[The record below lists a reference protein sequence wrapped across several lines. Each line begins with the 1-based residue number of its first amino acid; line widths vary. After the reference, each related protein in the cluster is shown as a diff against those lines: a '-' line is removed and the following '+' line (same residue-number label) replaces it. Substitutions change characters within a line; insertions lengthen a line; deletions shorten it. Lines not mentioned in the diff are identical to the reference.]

1 MNSEFSL
8 QTLKAS
14 WNQIL
19 DAVLEVDRVAWLLWF
34 DARLV
39 KLEGDVLEVNFADS
53 EKFSGDHNFKS
64 ARKPEQTAKLVSAIL
79 KVTGKKLEVVD
90 RKSVV

>member
-1 MNSEFSL
+1 MNSENSL
-8 QTLKAS
+8 ENLKAS

-39 KLEGDVLEVNFADS
+39 KLDGNILEVSFADS

-64 ARKPEQTAKLVSAIL
+64 ARKPEQTAKLVSAIFEI
-79 KVTGKKLEVVD
+79 TGMKLEVIE
-90 RKSVV
+90 S

>member
-1 MNSEFSL
+1 MNSENSL
-8 QTLKAS
+8 ETLKAS
-14 WNQIL
+14 WNQVL
-19 DAVLEVDRVAWLLWF
+19 DALLEVDRVAWLLWF

-39 KLEGDVLEVNFADS
+39 KLDGNILEVNFADS

-79 KVTGKKLEVVD
+79 EITDMKLEVIE
-90 RKSVV
+90 S

>member
-1 MNSEFSL
+1 MNSDFSL
-8 QTLKAS
+8 ETLKAS
-14 WNQIL
+14 WNEVL

-39 KLEGDVLEVNFADS
+39 KLDGNVLEVSFADS
-53 EKFSGDHNFKS
+53 EKFSGDHNYKS

-79 KVTGKKLEVVD
+79 KVTGMTLEVIE
-90 RKSVV
+90 S

>member
-8 QTLKAS
+8 ETLKQS
-14 WNQIL
+14 WNQVL

-39 KLEGDVLEVNFADS
+39 RLDGKVLEVSFADS

-79 KVTGKKLEVVD
+79 QVTGVELEVIE
-90 RKSVV
+90 S

>member
-1 MNSEFSL
+1 MDSEFSL
-8 QTLKAS
+8 ETLKLS

-39 KLEGDVLEVNFADS
+39 KLEGGVLEVNFADS

-64 ARKPEQTAKLVSAIL
+64 ARKPEQTAKLISAIL
-79 KVTGKKLEVVD
+79 KVTGKELEVVE
-90 RKSVV
+90 S

>member
-1 MNSEFSL
+1 M
-8 QTLKAS
+8 S

-39 KLEGDVLEVNFADS
+39 KLEGGVLEVNFADS
-53 EKFSGDHNFKS
+53 EKFSGDHNYKS
-64 ARKPEQTAKLVSAIL
+64 ARKPEQTAKLVSAIFAI
-79 KVTGKKLEVVD
+79 TGMTLEV
-90 RKSVV
+90 RES

>member
-8 QTLKAS
+8 ETLKAT
-14 WNQIL
+14 WNQVL
-19 DAVLEVDRVAWLLWF
+19 DEVLEVDRVAWLLWF

-39 KLEGDVLEVNFADS
+39 KLEGNILEVSFADS
-53 EKFSGDHNFKS
+53 EKFSGDHNFKT

-79 KVTGKKLEVVD
+79 EVTGRKLEVIE
-90 RKSVV
+90 S

>member
-8 QTLKAS
+8 ETLKAS
-14 WNQIL
+14 WNQVL

-39 KLEGDVLEVNFADS
+39 KLDGNVLEVSFADS
-53 EKFSGDHNFKS
+53 EKFSGHHNYKS
-64 ARKPEQTAKLVSAIL
+64 ARKPEQTAKLTSAIFAI
-79 KVTGKKLEVVD
+79 TGMTLEVIE
-90 RKSVV
+90 S

>member
-1 MNSEFSL
+1 MDSEFSL
-8 QTLKAS
+8 ETLKAS

-39 KLEGDVLEVNFADS
+39 KLESGVLEVNFADS
-53 EKFSGDHNFKS
+53 EKFRGDHNFKS
-64 ARKPEQTAKLVSAIL
+64 ARKPEQTAKLTSAIL
-79 KVTGKKLEVVD
+79 KVTGKNLEVIE
-90 RKSVV
+90 S

>member
-1 MNSEFSL
+1 MNSQNSL
-8 QTLKAS
+8 ETLKAS
-14 WNQIL
+14 WNQVL

-39 KLEGDVLEVNFADS
+39 KLDGNVLEVSFADS

-64 ARKPEQTAKLVSAIL
+64 ARKPEQTAKLVSAIFEI
-79 KVTGKKLEVVD
+79 TGMKLEVIE
-90 RKSVV
+90 S

>member
-8 QTLKAS
+8 ETLKAS
-14 WNQIL
+14 WNQVL

-39 KLEGDVLEVNFADS
+39 KLDGNVLEVSFADS
-53 EKFSGDHNFKS
+53 EKFSGDHNYKS
-64 ARKPEQTAKLVSAIL
+64 ARKPEQTAKLTSAIFTI
-79 KVTGKKLEVVD
+79 TGMKLEVIE
-90 RKSVV
+90 S

>member
-1 MNSEFSL
+1 MNSDFSL
-8 QTLKAS
+8 ETLKTS
-14 WNQIL
+14 WNQVL

-39 KLEGDVLEVNFADS
+39 KLDGNVLEVSFADS
-53 EKFSGDHNFKS
+53 EKFSGDHNYKS

-79 KVTGKKLEVVD
+79 KVTGMTLEVIET
-90 RKSVV
+90 

>member
-39 KLEGDVLEVNFADS
+39 KLEGDVLEVSFADS

-79 KVTGKKLEVVD
+79 KVTGQKVEVIE
-90 RKSVV
+90 S

>member
-1 MNSEFSL
+1 MNSDFSL
-8 QTLKAS
+8 ETLKAA
-14 WNQIL
+14 WNEVL

-39 KLEGDVLEVNFADS
+39 KLDGNVLEVSFADS
-53 EKFSGDHNFKS
+53 EKFSGDHNYKS

-79 KVTGKKLEVVD
+79 KVTGMTLEVIE
-90 RKSVV
+90 S

>member
-8 QTLKAS
+8 ETLKSS
-14 WNQIL
+14 WNQVL
-19 DAVLEVDRVAWLLWF
+19 DAILEVDRVAWLLWF

-39 KLEGDVLEVNFADS
+39 KLEGDVLEVSFADS

-64 ARKPEQTAKLVSAIL
+64 ARNPEQTAKLVSAIF
-79 KVTGKKLEVVD
+79 KVTGKKLEVIE
-90 RKSVV
+90 S

>member
-8 QTLKAS
+8 ETLKAS
-14 WNQIL
+14 WNQVL

-39 KLEGDVLEVNFADS
+39 KLDGNVLEVSFADS
-53 EKFSGDHNFKS
+53 EKFSGDHNYKS
-64 ARKPEQTAKLVSAIL
+64 ARKPEQTAKLTSAIFAI
-79 KVTGKKLEVVD
+79 TGMTLEVIE
-90 RKSVV
+90 S

>member
-1 MNSEFSL
+1 MNSELSL
-8 QTLKAS
+8 ETLKAS
-14 WNQIL
+14 WNQVL
-19 DAVLEVDRVAWLLWF
+19 DEVLEVDRVAWLLWF

-39 KLEGDVLEVNFADS
+39 KLDGNVLEVSFADS

-79 KVTGKKLEVVD
+79 KVTGKNLEVTE
-90 RKSVV
+90 S

>member
-8 QTLKAS
+8 ETLKSS
-14 WNQIL
+14 WNQVL
-19 DAVLEVDRVAWLLWF
+19 DAILEVDRVAWLLWF

-39 KLEGDVLEVNFADS
+39 KLEGDVLELSFADS

-79 KVTGKKLEVVD
+79 EVTGQKVEVIEA
-90 RKSVV
+90 

>member
-1 MNSEFSL
+1 MNSDFSL
-8 QTLKAS
+8 ETLKAS
-14 WNQIL
+14 LNQVL

-39 KLEGDVLEVNFADS
+39 KLDGNVLEVSFADS

-64 ARKPEQTAKLVSAIL
+64 ARKPEQTAKLVSAIFTI
-79 KVTGKKLEVVD
+79 TGMKLEVIE
-90 RKSVV
+90 S

>member
-8 QTLKAS
+8 ETLKAS
-14 WNQIL
+14 WNQVL
-19 DAVLEVDRVAWLLWF
+19 DAVLEVDRTAWLLWF

-39 KLEGDVLEVNFADS
+39 KLEGNVLEVGFAES

-79 KVTGKKLEVVD
+79 EVTGQKLEVIE
-90 RKSVV
+90 S

>member
-8 QTLKAS
+8 ETLKTS
-14 WNQIL
+14 WNEVL

-39 KLEGDVLEVNFADS
+39 KLDGNVLEVSFADS
-53 EKFSGDHNFKS
+53 EKFSGDHNYKS

-79 KVTGKKLEVVD
+79 KVTGMTLEVIE
-90 RKSVV
+90 S

>member
-8 QTLKAS
+8 ETLKSS
-14 WNQIL
+14 WNQVL
-19 DAVLEVDRVAWLLWF
+19 DAILEVDRVAWLLWF

-39 KLEGDVLEVNFADS
+39 KLEGDVLEVSFADS

-79 KVTGKKLEVVD
+79 KVTGQKVEVIEA
-90 RKSVV
+90 

>member
-1 MNSEFSL
+1 MDSEFSL
-8 QTLKAS
+8 ETLKLS

-39 KLEGDVLEVNFADS
+39 KLEGGVLEVNFVDS

-64 ARKPEQTAKLVSAIL
+64 ARKPEQTAKLISAIL
-79 KVTGKKLEVVD
+79 KVTGKQLEVVE
-90 RKSVV
+90 S

>member
-8 QTLKAS
+8 ETLKTS
-14 WNQIL
+14 WNEVL

-39 KLEGDVLEVNFADS
+39 KLDGNVLEVNFADS

-64 ARKPEQTAKLVSAIL
+64 ARKPEQTAKLVSAIFE
-79 KVTGKKLEVVD
+79 VTGRNLEVIE
-90 RKSVV
+90 S

>member
-8 QTLKAS
+8 QTLKSS
-14 WNQIL
+14 WNQVL
-19 DAVLEVDRVAWLLWF
+19 DAILEVDRVAWLLWF

-39 KLEGDVLEVNFADS
+39 KLEGDVLEVSFADS

-79 KVTGKKLEVVD
+79 QVTGEKLEVIEA
-90 RKSVV
+90 

>member
-1 MNSEFSL
+1 MNSEISIE
-8 QTLKAS
+8 TLKAS
-14 WNQIL
+14 WNQVL
-19 DAVLEVDRVAWLLWF
+19 DAILEVDRVSWLLWF

-39 KLEGDVLEVNFADS
+39 KLEGGILEVSFADS

-79 KVTGKKLEVVD
+79 KVTGQKLEVIEV
-90 RKSVV
+90 

>member
-1 MNSEFSL
+1 MNSDFSL
-8 QTLKAS
+8 ETLKAS
-14 WNQIL
+14 WNQVL

-39 KLEGDVLEVNFADS
+39 KLDGNVLEVSFADS
-53 EKFSGDHNFKS
+53 EKFSGDHNYKS

-79 KVTGKKLEVVD
+79 AITGMTLEVIE
-90 RKSVV
+90 S

>member
-1 MNSEFSL
+1 MNPEISL
-8 QTLKAS
+8 ETLKAS
-14 WNQIL
+14 WNQVL

-39 KLEGDVLEVNFADS
+39 KLEGNVLEVSFADS

-64 ARKPEQTAKLVSAIL
+64 ARKPEQTAKLVSAIFE
-79 KVTGKKLEVVD
+79 VTGIKLEVIE
-90 RKSVV
+90 S

>member
-1 MNSEFSL
+1 MNSDFSL
-8 QTLKAS
+8 ETLKTA
-14 WNQIL
+14 WNEVL

-39 KLEGDVLEVNFADS
+39 KLDGNVLEVSFADS
-53 EKFSGDHNFKS
+53 EKFSGDHNYKS

-79 KVTGKKLEVVD
+79 KVTGMTLEVIE
-90 RKSVV
+90 S